1 MEALATVVF
10 ERTLKGAERI
20 NSSTDTLPRSLRSV
34 LLAVDGRSS
43 VARYEPFLP
52 TLMPLDEK
60 FAALEQLGLLQRK
73 GGIILE
79 SLAVLTSPA
88 LAPSGASVGLPHT
101 ESMEPVSDFE
111 LELRALSHQTGLVPD
126 NSVRMAVRDIST
138 GNLNDVTSLVEA
150 PGRDASTPSGP
161 KPPEPS
167 AVVGAAEVLKALQDE
182 MEAFLTQ
189 AIGLDG
195 LPVVIM
201 VAQISSIEQ
210 LRLALPSYNELMRS
224 YGLGAQTEAHISSL
238 ESQLARRS

>member
-73 GGIILE
+73 GGILDG
-79 SLAVLTSPA
+79 LAVPTNPV
-88 LAPSGASVGLPHT
+88 LAPSGAAIGLPHA
-101 ESMEPVSDFE
+101 ESLEPVSDFE
-111 LELRALSHQTGLVPD
+111 LELRALSYQTGLVPD
-126 NSVRMAVRDIST
+126 NSVRMDVRDILT
-138 GNLNDVTSLVEA
+138 GNLKDVASLVEA
-150 PGRDASTPSGP
+150 SGRGTSTPAGA
-161 KPPEPS
+161 KPPAPS
-167 AVVGAAEVLKALQDE
+167 DVVGAPEMLKALLDE
-182 MEAFLTQ
+182 MEAFLSQ

-201 VAQISSIEQ
+201 VAQINSIEQ

-238 ESQLARRS
+238 ESQLAR